1 MPLVNGH
8 RYYASTAV
16 LLNEVVKLTISLTM
30 ALYEVATSTKTPD
43 SSTATGLFGELAR
56 AVFAGDSWKLAIPAM
71 LYTLENSLQY
81 IAISNLNAATFQ
93 LTNQLKILTTAVSS
107 VMLLGRALNARKWVS
122 LVLLMLG
129 VVIVQIPTK
138 SAESAVLSIKD
149 LRGGTAFHEAR
160 SIWDLK
166 ALGNAAAGQLT
177 KRSATY
183 EGIDEDFEAA
193 NPEVHASIGLVCVA
207 LACVLSGLASVYF
220 EKILKDP
227 RSDRSASVWIRN
239 VQLSFYSL
247 FPAFFIGVLFMD
259 GERIATT
266 GFFTGYN
273 WVVWTAI
280 GFQAIGGLLVAFVIN
295 YADNI
300 AKNFATSISIVVSLL
315 ASVFF
320 FDFEITSFVSPNSS
334 LSLMQK
340 ADSDLVL
347 ARNSG
352 HSFRNLPV

>member
-1 MPLVNGH
+1 
-8 RYYASTAV
+8 
-16 LLNEVVKLTISLTM
+16 
-30 ALYEVATSTKTPD
+30 
-43 SSTATGLFGELAR
+43 
-56 AVFAGDSWKLAIPAM
+56 
-71 LYTLENSLQY
+71 
-81 IAISNLNAATFQ
+81 
-93 LTNQLKILTTAVSS
+93 
-107 VMLLGRALNARKWVS
+107 
-122 LVLLMLG
+122 
-129 VVIVQIPTK
+129 VQIPTK

-320 FDFEITSFVSPNSS
+320 FDFEITSFYLLGTAATLFATYLYNGSPDDSRPKPPQIRVPDAEKRGENSYFDIEAS
-334 LSLMQK
+334 AVPAKSPLRSEALTTSRPGTPTFERRPLHRAK
-340 ADSDLVL
+340 SGDLRVL
-347 ARNSG
+347 KREQ
-352 HSFRNLPV
+352 